1 MEKIK
6 IELSDKQQQAL
17 KALHWSTDYTHV
29 LYGGAASGGK
39 TFLGCYWQ
47 IARRLLYPN
56 TRGLIIRSELKA
68 IRQTTLNTF
77 WQIVG
82 LMKLKDGVDYS
93 FNAQDFV
100 FTFSNGSQI
109 VFKEIQYLPSDP
121 EYSYLGGY
129 ECADAFVDEA
139 QQVPGRGL
147 ELLGSRIRL
156 NLIGDREQPKPK
168 ILMTCNPSKGYLYNE
183 YYDPYRTGKLRPE
196 RIFIPALLSDNT
208 LMKNRDVYE
217 ETLKSL
223 SERDHKRL
231 ALGDWDYDDSPDL
244 LFDTQSML
252 QMFTK
257 DVEASGDGYITCD
270 PAAMGNDRT
279 VICLWKGLHLIRF
292 YEYNHKYPHEVADI
306 IRVLATENGV
316 RLNNVIVD
324 ADGLGIG
331 VAGLLRCKE
340 FNNGSSA
347 KDSVH
352 YSNLKSEC
360 YFKLASMV
368 RDNKVYIHDNSKRDE
383 LIKELDL
390 VRDRT
395 KEDKKRAVSSKDEIK
410 SKLNRS
416 PDYADAVM
424 MRMFFEVN
432 KSTGKYWYV

>member
-1 MEKIK
+1 
-6 IELSDKQQQAL
+6 
-17 KALHWSTDYTHV
+17 
-29 LYGGAASGGK
+29 
-39 TFLGCYWQ
+39 
-47 IARRLLYPN
+47 
-56 TRGLIIRSELKA
+56 
-68 IRQTTLNTF
+68 
-77 WQIVG
+77 
-82 LMKLKDGVDYS
+82 MKLKDGVDYL

-156 NLIGDREQPKPK
+156 NLIGDREHPKPK

-217 ETLKSL
+217 ETLRSL
-223 SERDHKRL
+223 SERDYKRL

-292 YEYNHKYPHEVADI
+292 FEYNHKYPHEVADI
-306 IRVLATENGV
+306 IRVLATENSV

-331 VAGLLRCKE
+331 VAGILRCKE

-352 YSNLKSEC
+352 YSNLKAEC

>member
-1 MEKIK
+1 M
-6 IELSDKQQQAL
+6 
-17 KALHWSTDYTHV
+17 V
-29 LYGGAASGGK
+29 LFGGAAGGGK
-39 TFLGCYWQ
+39 SFLGCYWQ
-47 IARRLLYPN
+47 LARRLKYPK
-56 TRGLIIRSELKA
+56 TTGIIFREELKQL
-68 IRQTTLNTF
+68 RLTTMVTF
-77 WQIVG
+77 WEV
-82 LMKLKDGVDYS
+82 LDLCKLKEGRDYTY
-93 FNAQDFV
+93 NGQDHVIDF
-100 FTFSNGSQI
+100 FNGSNI
-109 VFKEIQYLPSDP
+109 IFHPLDYRPRDP
-121 EYSYLGGY
+121 NYNYLGSLEG
-129 ECADAFVDEA
+129 ADAFIDEA
-139 QQVPGRGL
+139 QLCTAKAVNTAFV
-147 ELLGSRIRL
+147 RL
-156 NLIGDREQPKPK
+156 RKNLIGVYPKSDFNEKPNDFTNRNKPK
-168 ILMTCNPSKGYLYNE
+168 LLMTCNPSVGFLKNDYYSPWKNNELPYN
-183 YYDPYRTGKLRPE
+183 KA
-196 RIFIPALLSDNT
+196 FIPSLLGDNT
-208 LMKNRDVYE
+208 KMKDRDVYE

-223 SERDHKRL
+223 SERDYKRL

-279 VICLWKGLHLIRF
+279 VICLWKGLHLMRF

-368 RDNKVYIHDNSKRDE
+368 RDNKVFIHDNSKRDE

>member
-183 YYDPYRTGKLRPE
+183 YYDPYRTNKLRPE

-223 SERDHKRL
+223 SERDYKRL

-257 DVEASGDGYITCD
+257 DVEAIGDGYITCD

-292 YEYNHKYPHEVADI
+292 FEYNHKYPHEVADI

-331 VAGLLRCKE
+331 VSGILRCKE

>member
-223 SERDHKRL
+223 SERDYKRL

-279 VICLWKGLHLIRF
+279 VICLWKGLHLMRF

-368 RDNKVYIHDNSKRDE
+368 RDNKVFIHDNSKRDE

>member
-1 MEKIK
+1 VRGFLFFSMNYDEFLDAKRHKPANHGIEPTWLPDGLFDFQQYVCEYGIRK
-6 IELSDKQQQAL
+6 GRCAEFLDTGLGKTVIELTTAVNYHKHTG
-17 KALHWSTDYTHV
+17 KPV
-29 LYGGAASGGK
+29 LILTPLAVAFQFIKEAAKFGIEDIEYS
-39 TFLGCYWQ
+39 
-47 IARRLLYPN
+47 
-56 TRGLIIRSELKA
+56 
-68 IRQTTLNTF
+68 
-77 WQIVG
+77 
-82 LMKLKDGVDYS
+82 KDGRHTCKIVVCNYERLDK
-93 FNAQDFV
+93 FNAEDFV

-183 YYDPYRTGKLRPE
+183 YYDPYRTNKLRPE

-223 SERDHKRL
+223 SERDYKRL

-279 VICLWKGLHLIRF
+279 VICLWKGLHLVRF
-292 YEYNHKYPHEVADI
+292 FEYNHKYPMK
-306 IRVLATENGV
+306 
-316 RLNNVIVD
+316 
-324 ADGLGIG
+324 
-331 VAGLLRCKE
+331 LLIS
-340 FNNGSSA
+340 F
-347 KDSVH
+347 
-352 YSNLKSEC
+352 EC
-360 YFKLASMV
+360 LQ
-368 RDNKVYIHDNSKRDE
+368 R
-383 LIKELDL
+383 
-390 VRDRT
+390 RT
-395 KEDKKRAVSSKDEIK
+395 GCD
-410 SKLNRS
+410 
-416 PDYADAVM
+416 
-424 MRMFFEVN
+424 
-432 KSTGKYWYV
+432 

>member
-223 SERDHKRL
+223 SERDYKRL

-331 VAGLLRCKE
+331 VAGILRCKE

>member
-6 IELSDKQQQAL
+6 IELSEKQQQAL

-223 SERDHKRL
+223 SERDYKRL

-279 VICLWKGLHLIRF
+279 VICLWKGLHLMRF
-292 YEYNHKYPHEVADI
+292 FEYNHKYPHEVADI

>member
-1 MEKIK
+1 LETIKLPLSEK
-6 IELSDKQQQAL
+6 QNQAL
-17 KALHWSTDYTHV
+17 EALHWSTDYTHV

-47 IARRLLYPN
+47 LIRRLKYPN

-77 WQIVG
+77 WNVVG
-82 LMKLKDGVDYS
+82 LLKLRDGKDYK

-100 FTFSNGSQI
+100 ITFHNGSQI
-109 VFKEIQYLPSDP
+109 VFKEIMYLPSDP
-121 EYSYLGGY
+121 DFSYLGGY
-129 ECADAFVDEA
+129 ECADAFIDES

-156 NLIGDREQPKPK
+156 NLIGDRESPKPK

-183 YYDPYRTGKLRPE
+183 YYNPHKHSTMRSE

-217 ETLKSL
+217 QTLKTL
-223 SERDHKRL
+223 SEKDYKRL

-244 LFDTQSML
+244 LFETQAML
-252 QMFTK
+252 QMFTSAF
-257 DVEASGDGYITCD
+257 DVVGDGYITCD

-279 VICLWKGLHLIRF
+279 VICLWRGMHLVRF
-292 YEYNHKYPHEVADI
+292 FEYNHKYPHEVAEI
-306 IRVLATENGV
+306 IRTIAIENNV

-331 VAGLLRCKE
+331 VAGLLKCKE

-347 KDSVH
+347 KDSTH
-352 YSNLKSEC
+352 FANLKSEC
-360 YFKLASMV
+360 YFKLSAMV
-368 RDNKVYIHDNSKRDE
+368 RDNKIWIHDTSKRDE

-390 VRDRT
+390 IRDRT
-395 KEDKKRAVSSKDEIK
+395 REDKKRAVSSKEEIK
-410 SKLNRS
+410 AKLNRS

-424 MRMFFEVN
+424 MRMYFDVY
-432 KSTGKYWYV
+432 KSTGTYSYV

>member
-156 NLIGDREQPKPK
+156 NLIGDREHPKPK

-223 SERDHKRL
+223 SERDYKRL

-257 DVEASGDGYITCD
+257 DVEAIGDGYITCD

-331 VAGLLRCKE
+331 VAGILRCKE

>member
-223 SERDHKRL
+223 SERDYKRL

-292 YEYNHKYPHEVADI
+292 FEYNHKYPHEVADI

-368 RDNKVYIHDNSKRDE
+368 RDNKVFIHDNSKRDE

>member
-183 YYDPYRTGKLRPE
+183 YYDPYRTGKLRLE

-217 ETLKSL
+217 DTLKSL
-223 SERDHKRL
+223 SERDYKRL

-257 DVEASGDGYITCD
+257 DVEVSGDGYITCD

-279 VICLWKGLHLIRF
+279 VICLWKGLNLIRF
-292 YEYNHKYPHEVADI
+292 FEYNHKYPHEVADI

-368 RDNKVYIHDNSKRDE
+368 RDNKVFIHDNSKRDE

>member
-1 MEKIK
+1 LEKIK
-6 IELSDKQQQAL
+6 IELSEKQQQAL

-223 SERDHKRL
+223 SERDYKRL

-279 VICLWKGLHLIRF
+279 VICLWKGLHLMRF
-292 YEYNHKYPHEVADI
+292 FEYNHKYPHEVADI

>member
-1 MEKIK
+1 LEKIK
-6 IELSDKQQQAL
+6 IELSEKQQQAL

-82 LMKLKDGVDYS
+82 MMKLKDGVDYS

-183 YYDPYRTGKLRPE
+183 YYDPYRTSKLRPE

-217 ETLKSL
+217 ETLRSL
-223 SERDHKRL
+223 SERDYKRL

-252 QMFTK
+252 QMFTN

-292 YEYNHKYPHEVADI
+292 FEYNHKYPHEVADI